1 MIIFIRYSLFT
12 LLISTSFTSCRKFEQ
27 EKVVARAEPFVPT
40 NLYPIERL
48 PNYFNRV
55 ITLPCYYP
63 DENSEM
69 LKYIDDIFHQE
80 LTQERIFETIR
91 INTKQMKEYFG
102 TERVSSSGELPESF
116 LRTLE
121 DRTSANGV
129 LFVDLHS
136 YRPYRPM
143 SLGVRAKLVDI
154 KTGEF
159 MWAIDE
165 TFDAGHASVIVGSS
179 IFQEK
184 EQVRALSAKTSG
196 SVLHSPRIFAKYV
209 ASTTFSTLPLR

>member
-1 MIIFIRYSLFT
+1 MITALRYSL
-12 LLISTSFTSCRKFEQ
+12 LICLFISGLSSCRKFEQ
-27 EKVVARAEPFVPT
+27 EKVVARAEPFVPK

-48 PNYFNRV
+48 PSYFNRV
-55 ITLPCYYP
+55 ITLPCYLA
-63 DENSEM
+63 DEDNKM
-69 LKYIDDIFHQE
+69 LAYIDDIFNQE
-80 LTQERIFETIR
+80 LSQERIFETIR
-91 INTKQMKEYFG
+91 ITPSQMKASFG
-102 TERVSSSGELPESF
+102 VERVSSLSELPENF
-116 LRTLE
+116 LRKLE
-121 DRTSANGV
+121 DRTKANGV

-165 TFDAGHASVIVGSS
+165 TYDLGHASVIVGAS

-184 EQVRALSAKTSG
+184 AQVRALSAKTSG
-196 SVLHSPRIFAKYV
+196 SVLQSPRIFAKYV